1 MIAGD
6 IVSKLEM
13 KTKMETEIRMEAL
26 CLALGMSDVDG
37 DVYDDGDDDEM
48 MLLSMPDAHVV
59 SFSILADEVFACS
72 TRYYCIIAE
81 IEQWVDLNTN
91 LMVPVMVH
99 CVWPLN

>member
-59 SFSILADEVFACS
+59 SFSILADEVFFCLQ
-72 TRYYCIIAE
+72 Y
-81 IEQWVDLNTN
+81 
-91 LMVPVMVH
+91 
-99 CVWPLN
+99 